1 MILESQQSTPTGA
14 REAVEHLNSV
24 HTRQASTLRLILVD
38 DNAERAASV
47 ERGLSQPGLEVVSVI
62 PTASGLLYQM
72 AQLEP
77 DVVVI
82 ALDSPDRDVLE
93 SLSVAS
99 THNPRPVVM
108 FSGTDDS
115 GFIGE
120 AIRAGVTAYQ
130 AEDIHPDR
138 VRSVIDVA
146 MAQFSAFDD
155 LKRELDRTRQQL
167 ADRKV
172 VEKAKG
178 LLTAVHGVTEEE
190 AFRTLRKLSMDQNRT
205 LGETARSVIA
215 ILEKSSGGER
225 NDT

>member
-1 MILESQQSTPTGA
+1 M
-14 REAVEHLNSV
+14 
-24 HTRQASTLRLILVD
+24 ILVD
-38 DNAERAASV
+38 DNAGRAAAV
-47 ERGLSQPGLEVVSVI
+47 ERGLARPGLEVLSVI

-99 THNPRPVVM
+99 AHNPRPVVM
-108 FSGTDDS
+108 FSGSDDA
-115 GFIGE
+115 GFIGD

-146 MAQFSAFDD
+146 MAQFAAFDD
-155 LKRELDRTRQQL
+155 LKQELDRTRRQL

-172 VEKAKG
+172 VERAKG
-178 LLTAVHGVTEEE
+178 LISAVHGVSEEE

-215 ILEKSSGGER
+215 ILEKQGNGGHPR
-225 NDT
+225 